1 LFTLKPKKM
10 AKPIIQ
16 NEVKALNTIAKDTM
30 IKGDIK
36 SDGDIRIDGA
46 LEGNLECKGRV
57 VLGPDARVKG
67 TVRCRLADIMGNLE
81 GEIFASELM
90 TLKNT
95 AVINGDLTMGK
106 LSVEPGAQFTGKCT
120 MGSGGS
126 ATSAPKAQSA
136 PVQPESKPKE
146 NK

>member
-1 LFTLKPKKM
+1 M

-36 SDGDIRIDGA
+36 SDGDIRIDGS

-106 LSVEPGAQFTGKCT
+106 LSVEPGAQFTGKCS
-120 MGSGGS
+120 MGSGSG
-126 ATSAPKAQSA
+126 AAPKPQSA
-136 PVQPESKPKE
+136 PVQPEAKPKD
-146 NK
+146 K

>member
-1 LFTLKPKKM
+1 M

-36 SDGDIRIDGA
+36 SDGDIRIDGT

-106 LSVEPGAQFTGKCT
+106 LSVEPGAQFTGKCS
-120 MGSGGS
+120 MGSGTT
-126 ATSAPKAQSA
+126 TSAPKAASA
-136 PVQPESKPKE
+136 QVQPEAKPKE
-146 NK
+146 DK